1 MPTIGPYEVLET
13 IHRGPRP
20 LYKVRAPDGRLLA
33 LKTASAAG
41 LNAEM
46 RERFNREAAIC
57 RELSHPNLVQVYDCG
72 EADGVLYQAMELL
85 HGADL
90 GKVLAERRLLAWD
103 EKISIMEQV
112 CDGLGYAHARGLVHR
127 DIKPANLFLE
137 TSGRVRILDFG
148 MARVEASNLTAAGS
162 ALGTLTYM
170 APEQIRGEK
179 CTAATDVFAAGIVFY
194 ELATRKHP
202 FLGSSGDVARMLT
215 AAMFQAPPPLKDLA
229 PDAPEGLELVLSK
242 ALEKESEKRV
252 QNADDLRQALAL
264 CRITLKLRPPAPA
277 PVSLGAPAAPAAAA
291 AEEPFD
297 AAKTVV
303 VKRSPAPPAAAP
315 ASKPPVA
322 PPPPPR
328 PPMPKLDL
336 TFCPACTYG
345 NPKGAESCQRC
356 GLPLTVAVQPAAPEP
371 EAAPAY
377 LRWLVIALAAAVA
390 VLLLILLLR

>member
-20 LYKVRAPDGRLLA
+20 LYKVRASDGRLLA
-33 LKTASAAG
+33 LKTAPAAG
-41 LNAEM
+41 LTAEM

-90 GKVLAERRLLAWD
+90 SKVLAERRPLSWE
-103 EKISIMEQV
+103 EKIGIMEQV

-148 MARVEASNLTAAGS
+148 MARVAASNLTQAGS

-170 APEQIRGEK
+170 APEQIRGET

-194 ELATRKHP
+194 ELATGKHP
-202 FLGSSGDVARMLT
+202 FLGDSKDVARMLT
-215 AAMFQAPPPLKDLA
+215 AAMFQAPRPLKDLA
-229 PDAPEGLELVLSK
+229 PDAPEGLDLVLNK
-242 ALEKESEKRV
+242 ALEKEREKRV

-264 CRITLKLRPPAPA
+264 CRITLKLRPRAPAPA
-277 PVSLGAPAAPAAAA
+277 AAGAA
-291 AEEPFD
+291 AEEPYD

-303 VKRSPAPPAAAP
+303 VKRSPAAPAATPAP
-315 ASKPPVA
+315 KPPVA

-328 PPMPKLDL
+328 PAMPKLDL
-336 TFCPACTYG
+336 TFCPACTHG
-345 NPKGAESCQRC
+345 NPKGAPTCERC
-356 GLPLTVAVQPAAPEP
+356 GLPLTASVQPAEPEQ

-377 LRWLVIALAAAVA
+377 LRWLVMALAAAVV

>member
-20 LYKVRAPDGRLLA
+20 LYKVRASDGRLLA
-33 LKTASAAG
+33 LKTAPAAG
-41 LNAEM
+41 LTAEM

-90 GKVLAERRLLAWD
+90 GKVLAERRPLSWE
-103 EKISIMEQV
+103 EKIGIMEQV

-148 MARVEASNLTAAGS
+148 MARVEASNLTQAGS

-202 FLGSSGDVARMLT
+202 FLGGSGDVARILT
-215 AAMFQAPPPLKDLA
+215 AAMFQPPPPLKDLA
-229 PDAPEGLELVLSK
+229 PDAPEGLDLVLSK
-242 ALEKESEKRV
+242 ALEKEREKRV

-264 CRITLKLRPPAPA
+264 CRITLKLRPHAPAPA
-277 PVSLGAPAAPAAAA
+277 AAGAA
-291 AEEPFD
+291 AEEPYD

-303 VKRSPAPPAAAP
+303 VKRSAAAP
-315 ASKPPVA
+315 AETPAPKPPVA
-322 PPPPPR
+322 PLPPPR
-328 PPMPKLDL
+328 PAMPKLDL
-336 TFCPACTYG
+336 TFCPACTHG
-345 NPKGAESCQRC
+345 NPKGALTCERC
-356 GLPLTVAVQPAAPEP
+356 GLPLTASAPPAAPEP
-371 EAAPAY
+371 DSAPAY